1 MNNRCLKPR
10 LCKVGHVSKAQEAL
24 YMPALVSI
32 QCNPFMMV
40 FYARLK
46 EKGKNEKVIVSAIIR
61 KLVHLI
67 YANNDRIRLVLRRA

>member
-1 MNNRCLKPR
+1 
-10 LCKVGHVSKAQEAL
+10 
-24 YMPALVSI
+24 MPALVSI